1 MEGTRTMASRTKRG
15 ASKKKRKVSKEAKL
29 LQHREWGHH
38 SSERLRETAQSDDVT
53 GLEYH
58 GPCDKRD
65 CSCMEMNARKAPFK
79 HAATT
84 RSSVRGERI
93 HSDVKEVG
101 VASKKGAKYAVCFVD
116 DCTRRGKTYCM
127 ERKSQVLEKWQQFLE
142 EELLAKGFECKYFR
156 SDNGGEYVG
165 ELAAF
170 NNCRGIEPEYSPPHC
185 QSGNGVAEVFWRETF
200 KCVRALLWDQ
210 QRDHSWWAVALEF
223 ATYLR
228 NRLITSAV
236 ADRPPEAAWTG
247 GVVDTSHLRV
257 PMCRCW
263 SFIEKPNREIP
274 RTLAPRRL
282 AGVFVG
288 YARNSPSYLV
298 YDEDS
303 KIVYSRRYAD
313 VQFDERQQPA
323 KSREDGA
330 VKEDFMDGLLAQWE
344 LDGARYRDNKKG
356 LEDPKITD
364 THAGFV
370 RTTRDRTVEQLA
382 KLFAMASTDYLQFL
396 RQYEG
401 WYRDLKTVGTLIG
414 KGSDVPVPTKKE
426 RLRYLAE
433 SREPEAQGHRL
444 HKEKVTAEAA
454 PKVAQPE
461 KAQPQKATNTAPT
474 ESRSTART
482 KLSGISMS
490 KGVRRSLRTKEGR
503 ERVELACSAILED
516 CQDREALWAQ
526 VEQVTRREARGW
538 SHSEAAAA
546 AHDTESQEPKHY
558 RAARKRTDA
567 DKWTE
572 AEGKEWNGLWEK
584 QAFEDNIIKGQ
595 KLHFLMWVYKRKSDG
610 TYKARLCLDGRR
622 QDPDTY
628 GDVRSP
634 TMKLTSFRTLLSLSA
649 IKGWDVYADDA
660 AQAFLNAK
668 RPEDKPMWA
677 SYPQGRTRSGHC
689 LLLKKMLYGLHDAP
703 AGWFEEVRAHLVDEQ
718 GLTQSLTDEC
728 LFFKEGL
735 YVVCHVDDFCSTG
748 DPELVKSYREK
759 LYAKFSMTGGLISE
773 YYGLNVVSK
782 PGEHFASLSVSSYM
796 ERTMRKLGLAAKP
809 YSTPMDA
816 DLVLPV
822 PSKTVPVVAA
832 LQKRYRSL
840 VGSAMHPAVTCRP
853 DVAAAV
859 RELSAYLTNPT
870 QKHVEAAE
878 RVLQYLHHTRGMELE
893 YRGGPEGQSETQF
906 YGTCDA
912 AHNVTADSKGITG
925 WAYHLA
931 GGAIAWKSKTQMLV
945 ALSSCEAELIAIDE
959 AVRELRFLHKLLVD
973 FGQQVTTQPTLV
985 GQDNL
990 GTIELCRSRH
1000 FNPRTRH
1007 VALRYHHVGDQQRLG
1022 VVRVAYLSTNEIPAD
1037 ALTKALRAE
1046 PFKKHRSVLLGQVPV
1061 TWEELQ
1067 EQHGNVQ
1074 TTYQGGAYEVSTAR
1088 EGDGEDPFTQ
1098 WVL

>member
-1 MEGTRTMASRTKRG
+1 MEGSRTMASEKKRG
-15 ASKKKRKVSKEAKL
+15 ATTKKRRLSKAARL

-38 SSERLRETAQSDDVT
+38 TATRLRATAQSDSVT
-53 GLEYH
+53 GLQYH
-58 GPCDKRD
+58 GPCDTRD

-79 HAATT
+79 YAATR
-84 RSSVRGERI
+84 RSEVRGERI

-101 VASKKGAKYAVCFVD
+101 VASKRGAKYAVCFVD
-116 DCTRRGKTYCM
+116 DYTRRGKSYTM
-127 ERKSQVLEKWQQFLE
+127 QRKSQVLEKWQQFLE
-142 EELLAKGFECKYFR
+142 EELLAKGFKCKYFR
-156 SDNGGEYVG
+156 SDNGGEFVG

-200 KCVRALLWDQ
+200 KCVRSILWDQ

-223 ATYLR
+223 ATYIR
-228 NRLITSAV
+228 NRLMTSAV
-236 ADRPPEAAWTG
+236 DDRPPEAAWIE

-257 PMCRCW
+257 PMCKCW

-274 RTLAPRRL
+274 RALARRRL

-303 KIVYSRRYAD
+303 GEIYSRRYAD
-313 VQFDERQQPA
+313 VQFDERSQVEQ
-323 KSREDGA
+323 SGTGA
-330 VKEDFMDGLLAQWE
+330 VPKENFMDDLLAQHE
-344 LDGARYRDNKKG
+344 LDGARYRNHNEKG
-356 LEDPKITD
+356 LEDPKITEEQ
-364 THAGFV
+364 HGFL
-370 RTTRDRTVEQLA
+370 RTTKPRTVEQLA
-382 KLFAMASTDYLQFL
+382 KLFAMAGDDYLDFC
-396 RQYEG
+396 RQYDG
-401 WYRDLKTVGTLIG
+401 WLSDLKTVRTLIG
-414 KGSDVPVPTKKE
+414 KGSDVPVPSKE
-426 RLRYLAE
+426 DRTRYLAQKTAAATKAPSQE
-433 SREPEAQGHRL
+433 SKPE
-444 HKEKVTAEAA
+444 EAT
-454 PKVAQPE
+454 K
-461 KAQPQKATNTAPT
+461 KSGAPT
-474 ESRSTART
+474 ETRSSARA
-482 KLSGISMS
+482 KLGGIELSN
-490 KGVRRSLRTKEGR
+490 GVRRSMRTRQGR
-503 ERVELACSAILED
+503 ENVEEACSVLLQD
-516 CQDREALWAQ
+516 CQDRHVLWAEVAKIARQ
-526 VEQVTRREARGW
+526 EQRGW
-538 SHSEAAAA
+538 SHSEAAATA
-546 AHDTESQEPKHY
+546 ADTESEAPKHY
-558 RAARKRTDA
+558 RAARKRSDTSQWA
-567 DKWTE
+567 G
-572 AEGKEWNGLWEK
+572 AEDREWQGLWKKE
-584 QAFEDNIIKGQ
+584 AFEDNDIKGQ

-634 TMKLTSFRTLLSLSA
+634 TMRLTSFRTLLAMSA
-649 IKGWDVYADDA
+649 TKGWEVYADDA

-677 SYPQGRTRSGHC
+677 SYPQGRTKPGHC

-703 AGWFEEVRAHLVDEQ
+703 AGWFEEVRAHLVNDQ

-728 LFFKEGL
+728 MFFKEGL

-748 DPELVKSYREK
+748 EPGLVKSYREQ
-759 LYAKFSMTGGLISE
+759 LYAKFAMTGGLISE

-782 PGEHFASLSVSSYM
+782 PGEHFASLSVQSYM
-796 ERTMRKLGLAAKP
+796 ERTMRKLGLAPKAW
-809 YSTPMDA
+809 STPMDA
-816 DLVLPV
+816 DLQLPP
-822 PSKTVPVVAA
+822 PSKAVPVVATI
-832 LQKRYRSL
+832 QKRYRSL

-870 QKHVEAAE
+870 QKHIDAAE
-878 RVLQYLHHTRGMELE
+878 RVLQYLNHTRDLELK
-893 YRGGPEGQSETQF
+893 YKGSPGGDSATEF

-945 ALSSCEAELIAIDE
+945 ALSSCEAELIAVDE
-959 AVRELRFLHKLLVD
+959 AVRELRFLHKLLAD
-973 FGQQVTTQPTLV
+973 FGQQVTTRPTLV

-990 GTIELCRSRH
+990 GTIELCKSRH

-1022 VVRVAYLSTNEIPAD
+1022 VVRVAYLSTDEIPAD

-1046 PFKKHRSVLLGQVPV
+1046 PFKKHRAVLLGHVPV
-1061 TWEELQ
+1061 KWDELKEEL
-1067 EQHGNVQ
+1067 EYVRS
-1074 TTYQGGAYEVSTAR
+1074 TYQGGAYMVSTAPGG
-1088 EGDGEDPFTQ
+1088 EGEDPFQ
-1098 WVL
+1098 QYMV